1 MGDMILVSNKILRIQ
16 NDEYKKWISE
26 LKKRYRNSQIKAAV
40 KVNNELLRFYWML
53 GKDISIMQEKAEWG
67 SSFYDSLSK
76 DLQDAFPGTKGFS
89 VRNLQYMKQF
99 YCLFKGEVTIASNNE
114 IDDHEFTHQVGAQIF
129 EIPWNHLKLIM
140 SKCAGDVKV
149 AMFYINETIKNNWS
163 RAVLLN
169 FLDTNLYERQGKA
182 VSNFEASL
190 PKAEGLLAQ
199 EITKDPYN
207 FDFLTIREDY
217 DEAELKKSLVNNIQ
231 KFLLEL
237 GTGFAF
243 VGKEYRLSV
252 GDTEQFTDLL
262 FYNIRIHAYVVIEVK
277 VTEFEPS
284 YIGQLGTYC
293 VAVDHILKSEKDEKT
308 IGLLVCKY
316 KDDVVAKYALE
327 SSNQPIGVSAYE
339 LSNLIP
345 ENFKSSLP
353 TIEEIEAEL
362 NEK

>member
-1 MGDMILVSNKILRIQ
+1 MSDKILTIQ
-16 NDEYKKWISE
+16 DEGYKKWISE
-26 LKKRYRNSQIKAAV
+26 LKQRYKISQIKAAV
-40 KVNNELLRFYWML
+40 KVNSELLHFYWLL
-53 GKDISIMQEKAEWG
+53 GRDIAILYKKALWG
-67 SSFYDSLSK
+67 SSFYDSLAK
-76 DLQDAFPGTKGFS
+76 DLQDAFPDSKGFS
-89 VRNLQYMKQF
+89 PRNLRYMKKF
-99 YCLFKGEVTIASNNE
+99 YCLFSEQNVSNDNAVSGNRE
-114 IDDHEFTHQVGAQIF
+114 ILPQVGAKIF
-129 EIPWNHLKLIM
+129 DIPWNHIKAIM
-140 SKCAGDVKV
+140 DKCDEDSNM
-149 AMFYINETIKNNWS
+149 AMFYIDETIKNNWS

-182 VSNFEASL
+182 ISNFEASL
-190 PKAEGLLAQ
+190 PKAGSALAQ

-217 DEAELKKSLVNNIQ
+217 DESELKKALINNIQ

-277 VTEFEPS
+277 ITEFEPS
-284 YIGQLGTYC
+284 YVGQLGTYC

-308 IGLLVCKY
+308 IGLLVCKH

-327 SSNQPIGVSAYE
+327 SSSQPIGVSAYQ
-339 LSNLIP
+339 LSNLLP
-345 ENFKSSLP
+345 EDFKSSLP